1 MSGRETQLT
10 LDQARAGALD
20 WFAPWVQDLGIAIE
34 QVDRGFVRVR
44 VPKSDRLNRIG
55 GTLSG
60 QAMMAIAD
68 TAMVFATRTCTDPES
83 DIATV
88 QQSTSFFR
96 AVTDADLICE
106 VTVSKEGRSMM
117 FGDCLMYADGQKEKP
132 AAQATLVYAV
142 IPKRR

>member
-1 MSGRETQLT
+1 MSGRELQLT
-10 LDQARAGALD
+10 LDEARAAAET
-20 WFAPWVQDLGIAIE
+20 WFAPWVKDLGI
-34 QVDRGFVRVR
+34 QVEAVERGLVRVR

-68 TAMVFATRTCTDPES
+68 TAMVFATRTCTDPAN

-117 FGDCLMYADGQKEKP
+117 FGDCLMYADGQREKP
-132 AAQATLVYAV
+132 AAQATLVYAI
-142 IPKRR
+142 IPRRQ

>member
-1 MSGRETQLT
+1 MASRETQLT
-10 LDQARAGALD
+10 LDEARSGARE
-20 WFAPWVQDLGIAIE
+20 WFAPWVQDLGIE
-34 QVDRGFVRVR
+34 VEVVERGFVRVR
-44 VPKSDRLNRIG
+44 VPSSDRLNRIG

-68 TAMVFATRTCTDPES
+68 TAMVFATRTCTDPGN

-96 AVTDADLICE
+96 AVTDTDLICE
-106 VTVSKEGRSMM
+106 VTVAKEGRSMM

-142 IPKRR
+142 IPRRS

>member
-1 MSGRETQLT
+1 MSERETQLT
-10 LDQARAGALD
+10 LEQAREGARE
-20 WFAPWVQDLGIAIE
+20 WFAPWVKDLGLLVE
-34 QVDRGFVRVR
+34 TVERGRVTVR
-44 VPKSDRLNRIG
+44 VPKSERLNRIG

-68 TAMVFATRTCTDPES
+68 TAMVFATRTCADPES

-88 QQSTSFFR
+88 QQSTSFYR

-106 VTVSKEGRSMM
+106 VTVAKEGRSMM
-117 FGDCLMYADGQKEKP
+117 FGDCLMYADGQKDKP

-142 IPKRR
+142 IPRRR